1 MFSQFNTLIIHSN
14 SQFNNQIKIYLED
27 KEYLCNQISQ
37 FKELA
42 DYYENHTY
50 DCIIIEDEFPRIK
63 TKEFIVQAK
72 LKGQPII
79 IVLTDTLSPDYLESL
94 LNAGAD
100 DYLVEPY
107 DLKDLDTK
115 IQSVYKNGIL
125 RPRRIYRFK
134 DRKSVV

>member
-14 SQFNNQIKIYLED
+14 SQFNNQIKTYLED

-37 FKELA
+37 FKEFA

-100 DYLVEPY
+100 DYPVSYTHLLFLLYHFVI
-107 DLKDLDTK
+107 L
-115 IQSVYKNGIL
+115 YK
-125 RPRRIYRFK
+125 
-134 DRKSVV
+134 

>member
-14 SQFNNQIKIYLED
+14 SQFNNQIKTYLED
-27 KEYLCNQISQ
+27 KEYLCNQITQ

-94 LNAGAD
+94 LNAGA
-100 DYLVEPY
+100 V
-107 DLKDLDTK
+107 
-115 IQSVYKNGIL
+115 II
-125 RPRRIYRFK
+125 
-134 DRKSVV
+134 